1 MKMTLKKK
9 QEKMMPYGMTAE
21 PRKTFGIKPKKI
33 LHDIKSEEALEEIK
47 SFKFN
52 EQDKRLS

>member
-1 MKMTLKKK
+1 MTLKKK
-9 QEKMMPYGMTAE
+9 QEKTMPYGMTPE

-47 SFKFN
+47 SFKFH
-52 EQDKRLS
+52 EQDKRLY